1 MEKQVWLR
9 RKNIT
14 MGSMS
19 LKKAHF
25 LSYRIMN
32 TKPID
37 EVSSRSE

>member
-1 MEKQVWLR
+1 MEKQGWLR

-14 MGSMS
+14 MGRMF
-19 LKKAHF
+19 LKKAYF
-25 LSYRIMN
+25 LIYRIMN